1 MTTIDDFNLDDLFEA
16 LTTRIQNETGRPFYK
31 EHNER
36 YFFEQGVRAGLGL
49 QFTMADRTDGDGK
62 PVNRASYTLPPAPL
76 PDRFEREPSPVA
88 DIAEA
93 VTVTEGQRKALE
105 LVNEGQVAEKVGYGD
120 KPSFH
125 CVPTGGRRGPQDR
138 TLEALYTAGLVVT
151 SNRTHQYG
159 GWVIDL
165 TPRGH
170 ATLTAAAKPDLAK
183 TLTKAQHKALH
194 LVGTDTI
201 YIDGFGTYNQ
211 DWRKQHIEKRMPL
224 YPTFA
229 ELENANL
236 ITRDRDAASGDSRIE
251 KRTPVRLTDTGRALL
266 TEKGPHRGL

>member
-1 MTTIDDFNLDDLFEA
+1 VTTIDDLNIHELFEA
-16 LTTRIQNETGRPFYK
+16 LTTRIQNETGRPAYK
-31 EHNER
+31 EHGER

-76 PDRFEREPSPVA
+76 PDRFERESSPVA
-88 DIAEA
+88 DTTEA
-93 VTVTEGQRKALE
+93 VKVTEGQRKALE
-105 LVNEGQVAEKVGYGD
+105 LVSEGQVAERGGHTD
-120 KPSFH
+120 KPYFT

-138 TLEALYTAGLVVT
+138 TLEALYAAGLIVT

-170 ATLTAAAKPDLAK
+170 ATLTAAAKPDLMK

-194 LVGTDTI
+194 LVGTETI
-201 YIDGFGTYNQ
+201 YVDGFGSFNQ
-211 DWRKQHIEKRMPL
+211 DWRKQQVHMSMPL
-224 YPTFA
+224 FPTFA
-229 ELENANL
+229 ALEDVKL
-236 ITRDRDAASGDSRIE
+236 IDRERKAATGDNRHE
-251 KRTPVRLTDTGRALL
+251 KRTPVRLTDAGKTLL
-266 TEKGPHRGL
+266 AEKGPYRGL